1 MSQTETSWVDLV
13 DKLNELYDGGF
24 PLVPG
29 RILIKAKEFSNVIDE
44 LPEVIPNEIK
54 QARVILQQRDDILQA
69 AKNKAD
75 RIVAGAENER
85 YRLLSESSIMKD
97 IEEKAEEFKRSV
109 IDECEDIKM
118 KAFNE
123 AEGLRLKAM
132 QEAIKIKEG
141 AQEYANQILTK
152 LEGDLSQLYQVV
164 SNGKQ
169 YLNEMKANSESEVP
183 QFQEV
188 NR

>member
-1 MSQTETSWVDLV
+1 MSQLEKSWVDIV
-13 DKLNELYDGGF
+13 DKLGELYDSAF
-24 PLVPG
+24 PIVPG
-29 RILIKAKEFSNVIDE
+29 RILVKAKEFANAIDD
-44 LPEVIPNEIK
+44 LPIVIPEEIK
-54 QARVILQQRDDILQA
+54 EAKIILQNKEEIIQT

-75 RIVAGAENER
+75 RIIASAENER

-123 AEGLRLKAM
+123 AEGLRLKAT
-132 QEAIKIKEG
+132 QEAIQIREG
-141 AQEYANQILTK
+141 AQEYANQILSK
-152 LEGDLSQLYQVV
+152 LETDLSQLYQVV

-169 YLNEMKANSESEVP
+169 YLNEMKVNADNQMSSASE
-183 QFQEV
+183 
-188 NR
+188 RR